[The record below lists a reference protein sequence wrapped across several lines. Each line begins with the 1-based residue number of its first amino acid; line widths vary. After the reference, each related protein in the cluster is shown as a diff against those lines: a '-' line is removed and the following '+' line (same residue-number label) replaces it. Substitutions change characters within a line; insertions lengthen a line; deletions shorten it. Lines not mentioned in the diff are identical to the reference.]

1 MRVPRID
8 IIGAGI
14 SGLAT
19 AYYLARHLNQTEKK
33 GEIHVWEKDG
43 NPGGL
48 AGTFSTQD
56 FTVEKFYHHIF
67 RRDRALQELLSEL
80 GLAGEIVWRPA
91 ATGAYYFQQPYK
103 LASPI
108 DLLRFKPLPFV
119 DRLRLGW
126 LALHARTIKNWQSLD
141 DISAKE
147 YIHKVAGANVY
158 RVVWQPLFHGK
169 FGSYADEVSAAWLWS
184 KLVDRGGSR
193 NAQGHEVLGYVRGGL
208 GQLFQAL
215 VKWLRNSGHYVHL
228 GQAVRCLEG
237 PEERLTSIVT
247 EEGAFAADVIVGCAQ
262 LPELADLLPQT
273 VETYRQE
280 LRKINFL
287 ANVCLVLT
295 LNRSLSDF
303 YWTNVTEG
311 NAPFVGIIE
320 QTNWAEPEDFNRKH
334 VVYLSAY
341 VNPAD
346 PRLQMDAQQLLAYYL
361 PSIQKLFPEFTLKYV
376 EHNAT
381 WQAAYAQP
389 IVHVGYRHSIPA
401 IASPLANFFVCT
413 MAQIYPHDRQLSN
426 GVALARQTAEIIM
439 QCMFSG

>member
-1 MRVPRID
+1 MRTHRID

-19 AYYLARHLNQTEKK
+19 AYYLARHLTQTGDK
-33 GEIHVWEKDG
+33 GEIHVWEKDV

-48 AGTFSTQD
+48 AGIFSTQD

-67 RRDRALQELLSEL
+67 RRDRILQELLSEL
-80 GLAGEIVWRPA
+80 GFAGEIIWRPA

-108 DLLRFKPLPFV
+108 DLLRFKPLPLV

-126 LALHARTIKNWQSLD
+126 LALHARTIKNWQALD
-141 DISAKE
+141 DLSAKE
-147 YIHKVAGANVY
+147 YIHKIAGKNVY

-169 FGSYADEVSAAWLWS
+169 FGSYADTVSAAWLWS

-208 GQLFQAL
+208 GRLFQAL
-215 VKWLRNSGHYVHL
+215 VDWLRKAGHHVHL
-228 GQAVRCLEG
+228 GQAVYSLEG
-237 PEERLTSIVT
+237 GQNQLTSIAT
-247 EEGAFAADVIVGCAQ
+247 MTGTFDADVIVGCGQ
-262 LPELADLLPQT
+262 LPELAALLPQAA
-273 VETYRQE
+273 ETYRQE
-280 LRKINFL
+280 LRRINFL

-303 YWTNVTEG
+303 YWTNVTEA

-320 QTNWAEPEDFNRKH
+320 QTNWADPEDFNRKH
-334 VVYLSAY
+334 VIYLSAY
-341 VNPAD
+341 VNPTD
-346 PRLQMDAQQLLAYYL
+346 PRLQMDTQQLLAHYL
-361 PSIQKLFPEFTLKYV
+361 PSIQKLFPEFRLDYV
-376 EHNAT
+376 ENSAV

-389 IVHVGYRHSIPA
+389 IVHIGYRHSIPA
-401 IASPLANFFVCT
+401 ITSPFTNFFVCT

-439 QCMFSG
+439 QRMFSD

>member
-1 MRVPRID
+1 MCMHRID

-19 AYYLARHLNQTEKK
+19 AYYLARHLKRTGNK
-33 GEIHVWEKDG
+33 GEIHVWEKDR

-48 AGTFSTQD
+48 AGTFTTPD
-56 FTVEKFYHHIF
+56 FTIEKFYHHIF
-67 RRDRALQELLSEL
+67 RRDQALRELLTDL
-80 GLAGEIVWRPA
+80 GLAEKLVWRPA

-103 LASPI
+103 LASPS
-108 DLLRFKPLPFV
+108 DLLSFKPLPFV

-126 LALHARTIKNWQSLD
+126 LALHARSIKNWQSLD
-141 DISAKE
+141 NISAKE
-147 YIHKVAGANVY
+147 YIHKVAGASVY

-169 FGSYADEVSAAWLWS
+169 FGFYADEVSAAWLWS

-208 GQLFQAL
+208 GKLFQSL
-215 VKWLRNSGHYVHL
+215 VDRLRSAGHQVHL
-228 GQAVRCLEG
+228 GQAVRGLEG
-237 PEERLTSIVT
+237 TDQRLTSIVT
-247 EEGAFAADVIVGCAQ
+247 EEGAFAADVVVGCAQ
-262 LPELADLLPQT
+262 LLELAALLPQAA
-273 VETYRQE
+273 ETYRQE
-280 LRKINFL
+280 LLKINFL

-303 YWTNVTEG
+303 YWTNVTDVD
-311 NAPFVGIIE
+311 APFIGIIE
-320 QTNWAEPEDFNRKH
+320 QTNWADSEDFNRKH

-341 VNPAD
+341 VNPTD
-346 PRLQMDAQQLLAYYL
+346 PRLQMDAQQLLGYYL
-361 PSIQKLFPEFTLKYV
+361 PSIQKLFPEFTLECV
-376 EHNAT
+376 EHSAV

-439 QCMFSG
+439 QRMFSD